1 MTVGRRR
8 TAAARRHLFAAS
20 LLLLTSTGVAFA
32 PTPTPEYDY
41 ERHATPPPRAFGASN
56 HGRDDFA
63 SFQAPID
70 LNLNLTALKYHAG
83 EAAVGAAAGT
93 AVAWVLRRLQ
103 GMAMMITV
111 LGSIGTAAALHL
123 HWVSPEQVRAFLS
136 MALSFG
142 RAKVNEATA
151 YVDFDED
158 GEVTFDDS
166 RIAYSRIA
174 PHIKQHTALTA
185 GVVGGFLTAYGSL
198 R

>member
-1 MTVGRRR
+1 MPQLRKTGEAEVVWADAFLA
-8 TAAARRHLFAAS
+8 TAPYFKLY
-20 LLLLTSTGVAFA
+20 TS
-32 PTPTPEYDY
+32 YCRNY
-41 ERHATPPPRAFGASN
+41 MRALETTRKCRQ
-56 HGRDDFA
+56 RDDFA